1 MHRVILRAA
10 LALLL
15 AGCAAPGP
23 GPGSRDPGAMIA
35 SAALF
40 DPARFAGPWHVV
52 ADFPA
57 PGASGCGITRED
69 WRLTA
74 PGRFAVSGAACGPRG
89 RTGFAGT
96 AAVVGPGRID
106 LSAGNTRPDLGG
118 EPLWVLWID
127 ADYRVA
133 ALGTPSGRF
142 GMMLSREPAAR
153 GDLYT
158 AAREV
163 LDFNG
168 YALERLRPR

>member
-1 MHRVILRAA
+1 MSRLILRTA

-15 AGCAAPGP
+15 AGCAGP
-23 GPGSRDPGAMIA
+23 GPQQGHRDPSAMIA

-40 DPARFAGPWHVV
+40 DPARFAGPWHVA
-52 ADFPA
+52 ADFPGQAA
-57 PGASGCGITRED
+57 PCGITREE
-69 WRLTA
+69 WRLTG

-89 RTGFAGT
+89 RMGFAGT
-96 AAVVGPGRID
+96 AAVIGPGRID
-106 LSAGNTRPDLGG
+106 LSGGNTRPDLGG

-133 ALGTPSGRF
+133 VLGTPSGRF
-142 GMMLSREPAAR
+142 GMILSREPDAR
-153 GDLYT
+153 GDLFA

-168 YALERLRPR
+168 YALERLRLR

>member
-1 MHRVILRAA
+1 MSRLILRTA
-10 LALLL
+10 LVLLL
-15 AGCAAPGP
+15 AGCAAEAPQQGHRNP
-23 GPGSRDPGAMIA
+23 SAVIA

-57 PGASGCGITRED
+57 QGAPNCGITRED
-69 WRLTA
+69 WRQPV
-74 PGRFAVSGAACGPRG
+74 PGRFEVSGATCGPRG
-89 RTGFAGT
+89 RMGFA
-96 AAVVGPGRID
+96 AMAVVVGPGRID

-133 ALGTPSGRF
+133 AIGTPSGRF
-142 GMMLSREPAAR
+142 GMILSREPVAR

>member
-1 MHRVILRAA
+1 MAAALA

-15 AGCAAPGP
+15 AACGGP
-23 GPGSRDPGAMIA
+23 GPRQGFRDPDAMIA

-40 DPARFAGPWHVV
+40 DPARFAGSWHVV

-57 PGASGCGITRED
+57 PGAARCGITREG
-69 WRLTA
+69 WRAVA
-74 PGRFAVSGAACGPRG
+74 PGRFVVTGTACGARG
-89 RTGFAGT
+89 PQAFAAN
-96 AAVVGPGRID
+96 AAVTGPGRID
-106 LSAGNTRPDLGG
+106 LAAGGRADLGT

-133 ALGTPSGRF
+133 AIGTPSGRF
-142 GMMLSREPAAR
+142 GMILSRQPSAR
-153 GDLYT
+153 GDLVT

-168 YALERLRPR
+168 YALDRLRPR

>member
-1 MHRVILRAA
+1 MPGMIRLAA

-15 AGCAAPGP
+15 AGCAGP
-23 GPGSRDPGAMIA
+23 GPQQGHRDPAAMIA

-57 PGASGCGITRED
+57 AGAAPCGITREE
-69 WRLTA
+69 WRLVA
-74 PGRFAVSGAACGPRG
+74 PGRFAVTGAACGPRG
-89 RTGFAGT
+89 RSGFAGS
-96 AAVVGPGRID
+96 AAVIGPGRID
-106 LSAGNTRPDLGG
+106 LSAGTTRPDLGG

-133 ALGTPSGRF
+133 AIGTPSGRF
-142 GMMLSREPAAR
+142 GMILSRAPDAR
-153 GDLYT
+153 GDLVA

>member
-1 MHRVILRAA
+1 MPRMIRLAA

-15 AGCAAPGP
+15 AGCAAPAVQTGH
-23 GPGSRDPGAMIA
+23 RDPAAMIA

-57 PGASGCGITRED
+57 PGAAPCGITREE
-69 WRLTA
+69 WQATG
-74 PGRFAVSGAACGPRG
+74 PGRFAVTGAACGPGG
-89 RTGFAGT
+89 RLGFAGS
-96 AAVVGPGRID
+96 AAVIGPGRID
-106 LSAGNTRPDLGG
+106 LSAGTTRPDLGG
-118 EPLWVLWID
+118 EPLWLLWID

-133 ALGTPSGRF
+133 AIGTPSGRF
-142 GMMLSREPAAR
+142 GMILSREPAAR

-168 YALERLRPR
+168 YALERLRLR